1 MNEIKPG
8 TKLRFKE
15 PMPEEVGIE
24 MVCVQDR
31 GERVLC
37 SFPKL
42 LGGDCLITPV
52 QAFLKEDVEEIV

>member
-8 TKLRFKE
+8 TRLRFKE

-42 LGGDCLITPV
+42 FEGRGLITPV
-52 QAFLKEDVEEIV
+52 QTLLKEDVEVI